1 MQCTGWCPYCSEPV
15 LLDIAEEHMQEKHPE
30 LCGGDREREE
40 GEVTPRSGEAD
51 EDEVAFTL
59 DCVDARSVVKVL
71 RGHTGHTLVPKKSV
85 RYIAQFL
92 ASADFYCACA
102 RFCYSVS
109 PWVTFQKF

>member
-1 MQCTGWCPYCSEPV
+1 MKCTYLIDFRVQLLFTTGWCPYCSEPV

-71 RGHTGHTLVPKKSV
+71 RGHTGH
-85 RYIAQFL
+85 F
-92 ASADFYCACA
+92 
-102 RFCYSVS
+102 
-109 PWVTFQKF
+109 VTFVHF

>member
-1 MQCTGWCPYCSEPV
+1 MMQCTGWCPYCSEPV

-30 LCGGDREREE
+30 LCGQDREREE

-71 RGHTGHTLVPKKSV
+71 PRSHWSFCN
-85 RYIAQFL
+85 ICSFL
-92 ASADFYCACA
+92 DFL
-102 RFCYSVS
+102 RN
-109 PWVTFQKF
+109 